1 VAARSRRAIYPPD
14 GFASRLV
21 EVRARR
27 ELTQQA
33 LADRAGVTVR
43 VVQRWESG
51 RVFPNEDSLARL
63 AEALEVP
70 REELLGI
77 PGDVSSTSVRDR
89 LDRIEKSQLDLVDRL
104 EILQGD
110 LEVLRHDLAP
120 LVAVA
125 KRRTVA
131 ARDGR

>member
-1 VAARSRRAIYPPD
+1 VAARSRRAIYQRD
-14 GFASRLV
+14 GFASQLV
-21 EVRARR
+21 ELRARR
-27 ELTQQA
+27 DLTQQV

-63 AEALEVP
+63 AEALDVP

-77 PGDVSSTSVRDR
+77 PHAPSSSSVRDR
-89 LDRIEKSQLDLVDRL
+89 LDRIEESQLDLIDRL

-110 LEVLRHDLAP
+110 LEGLRHDLAP